1 MRRLSQTAIRTYRT
15 CPQQWKQIYVDRR
28 KVPSAPALTLGSAV
42 HKGLE
47 TFYQRRVAGPAQL
60 AQVLEAFD
68 AELDPAAFDDRAAL
82 ERARA
87 EGRAMLE
94 RYHTR
99 HATDFR
105 PALDVEL
112 ALTYEVDEVPM
123 ISILDHVEKTA
134 DDRLRIRDYK
144 TGRFF
149 GPEQARASEQLTLY
163 QIAAED
169 RLGLEVEALS
179 LYHVPSLT
187 EWTVPRRSAA
197 EVAAVRSGVV
207 ATASA
212 IERCA
217 FEPTPGHHCSWCHAR
232 PWCPAFA
239 DEFPE
244 NWAQEPSPPTP
255 GHAEAAAFADALG
268 EVRELRKELETQ
280 ARSLQERLV
289 AYFEATGERAVAGDR
304 YRVTASVGER
314 FQCED
319 DDLRAILEPAGLWA
333 RVLAPAWHLK
343 SRVLDDPAI
352 PADLRRELE
361 ERGARS
367 RSWTLRHG
375 PLRREGGAGATDAA
389 GTPGNEGAETDSGA
403 PGEERST

>member
-15 CPQQWKQIYVDRR
+15 CPQQWKQVYVDGRQL
-28 KVPSAPALTLGSAV
+28 PPAPPLTLGSAV
-42 HKGLE
+42 HAGLE
-47 TFYQRRVAGPAQL
+47 TFHRKRVSGPAPL
-60 AQVLEAFD
+60 ADVLAAFE
-68 AELDPAAFDDRAAL
+68 AELDPAAFDRTDSL
-82 ERARA
+82 ESARA
-87 EGRAMLE
+87 DGRAMLE
-94 RYHTR
+94 RFYAK
-99 HATDFR
+99 HAPGFR

-112 ALTYEVDEVPM
+112 SLTYDVDDVPM
-123 ISILDHVEKTA
+123 ISILDHVEKTP

-149 GPEQARASEQLTLY
+149 GPEEAEVSEQLTLY

-187 EWTVPRRSAA
+187 EWSVPRRSSA
-197 EVAAVRSGVV
+197 EVDAVRTIVV
-207 ATASA
+207 GIASA
-212 IERCA
+212 IERGE
-217 FEPTPGHHCSWCHAR
+217 FEPRPGRHCAWCHAR

-244 NWAQEPSPPTP
+244 NWAQEPAPPAP

-268 EVRELRKELETQ
+268 EVRELRRELEEQ
-280 ARSLQERLV
+280 ARGLQERLV
-289 AYFEATGERAVAGDR
+289 AYFDATGERAVAGDR

-314 FQCED
+314 FRCD
-319 DDLRAILEPAGLWA
+319 DEVLRAILEPAGLWA

-343 SRVLDDPAI
+343 ARLVDDPEV

-361 ERGARS
+361 RHGVRT
-367 RSWTLRHG
+367 RSWTLRHAPRRG
-375 PLRREGGAGATDAA
+375 DGTASGDEEDGREGPAA
-389 GTPGNEGAETDSGA
+389 DE
-403 PGEERST
+403 PGEPGSSGE